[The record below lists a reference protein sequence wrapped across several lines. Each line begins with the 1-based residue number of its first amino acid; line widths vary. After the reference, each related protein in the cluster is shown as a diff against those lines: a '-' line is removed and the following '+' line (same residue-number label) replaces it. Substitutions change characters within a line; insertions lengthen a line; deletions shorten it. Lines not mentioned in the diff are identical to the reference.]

1 MMEENKSSENLIKD
15 TSFSIAQYGNKNF
28 LLVFHTKTNK
38 LITALYMVTDIMRND
53 EPMRNKLRSLGADIL
68 SDIHNFSYRTDLNLI
83 EKSVSR
89 INEILS
95 FLEIASTVGMIS
107 QMNYVILK
115 KEFINLKDSFIKH
128 NNPISIEE
136 FLNQSSDLDNS
147 ENFPKEN
154 NFIGQDIKK
163 IQTNSTRIGV
173 QKGSTLL
180 KALKDIKGPKIS
192 KIAKV
197 SNRTNFDNLKKER
210 REAIIKIIKS
220 KKEATITDIKTSA
233 IGLLAS
239 CGEKTLQRELI
250 SMVSD
255 GVLNKIGEKRWS
267 KYSIKY

>member
-1 MMEENKSSENLIKD
+1 MEENKSSENLIKD
-15 TSFSIAQYGNKNF
+15 TSSSIAQYGNKDF
-28 LLVFHTKTNK
+28 VLIFHTKTNK

-53 EPMRNKLRSLGADIL
+53 EPMRNKLRSLGTDIL
-68 SDIHNFSYRTDLNLI
+68 SDIHNFSYRTDLNLM
-83 EKSVSR
+83 EKSISKISEV
-89 INEILS
+89 LS
-95 FLEIASTVGMIS
+95 FLEIATTVGMIS

-128 NNPISIEE
+128 DNPISIEE
-136 FLNQSSDLDNS
+136 FLNQSSSLDSS
-147 ENFPKEN
+147 ENLLEKEN
-154 NFIGQDIKK
+154 NFTEQNIKK

-173 QKGSTLL
+173 QKGSTLMR
-180 KALKDIKGPKIS
+180 ALKDIKGSKTS
-192 KIAKV
+192 KIKM
-197 SNRTNFDNLKKER
+197 SNRTNFNDLKKER
-210 REAIIKIIKS
+210 REAIVKIIKN